1 MTPVPTPS
9 NHSAEL
15 ALRSARFSLGL
26 FSLLVFAVCALL
38 LAKFYQI
45 YRRSGGCGIACSFS
59 SSCPFVYKLGFFV
72 LTLVYGAVQIN
83 ALQRCVVCLHDPFWS
98 SDPCE
103 VRGSLTRHLLASETT
118 LLAFTCVVLFYRSAM
133 MIHVRSTVSAGHF
146 VSRFGYQ
153 TLGGVVL
160 VLLIMTAVVALG
172 VVHELHDGA
181 GADSDDDGSGGLP
194 GHTSVYAEIS
204 DLLVSAALLTMG
216 VAFLVFGSAMWKLV
230 HAEFPLAQQ
239 HAALKHS
246 LRRLNRV
253 LLLVCGLFFVRAGYL
268 TYDVVHYGRDTKEES
283 SCGALLRNPNAQ
295 LERELLPVVLP
306 LFLVL
311 AGFWRHDDVVSLQQ
325 YIENRLGGLA
335 FIEDCEAGSGRGTT
349 GGAAGASYPRS
360 MLGRAN
366 TGRGATLLFGARDLA
381 KTLVGGTD
389 DVLTGYCAG
398 SGGSVHDGGAGS
410 GGGGGGGGSG
420 GGGSGGGGGG
430 GAETPQRAALMQDAW
445 DGDGSPSATMY
456 AEMRSVPSLGGFR
469 IERNSSN
476 AMMLHV
482 ANGRQSSPLRHPMPV
497 TDSPSKDVL

>member
-9 NHSAEL
+9 NRSADL
-15 ALRSARFSLGL
+15 ALRSARFSLSI

-38 LAKFYQI
+38 FAKFYQI

-59 SSCPFVYKLGFFV
+59 SSFPFVYKLGFFV
-72 LTLVYGAVQIN
+72 LTLIYGAVQIN
-83 ALQRCVVCLHDPFWS
+83 AMQRCVACLYDPFWS

-103 VRGSLTRHLLASETT
+103 VRGSLARHIVASETT
-118 LLAFTCVVLFYRSAM
+118 VLAFTCVVLFYRSAM
-133 MIHVRSTVSAGHF
+133 MIHVRSTVPASHF
-146 VSRFGYQ
+146 VSRFGSR

-172 VVHELHDGA
+172 VVHELHDGN

-194 GHTSVYAEIS
+194 GHTSVYAEAS

-239 HAALKHS
+239 HAALKRS

-253 LLLVCGLFFVRAGYL
+253 LLLVCALFFVRAGYL
-268 TYDVVHYGRDTKEES
+268 TYDVAHYGRGMKEES
-283 SCGALLRNPNAQ
+283 SCGALLRNPYAQ

-325 YIENRLGGLA
+325 FIENRLGSLA
-335 FIEDCEAGSGRGTT
+335 FIEDCEGADSGRGGAI
-349 GGAAGASYPRS
+349 GGAAGASYPRG

-366 TGRGATLLFGARDLA
+366 TARGATLLFGARELA
-381 KTLVGGTD
+381 RTLVGGTD

-398 SGGSVHDGGAGS
+398 SGGSVHGGGAGS
-410 GGGGGGGGSG
+410 GGGGGGGSG
-420 GGGSGGGGGG
+420 GGGSGGGGGGG

-456 AEMRSVPSLGGFR
+456 AEMRSGPSLG